1 MISNLLI
8 KYEKLLCKLNA
19 IIFIFQEL
27 IIEYLPIFIIEFSKL
42 KYRIDTIIQYQN
54 IDFSF
59 CLTESDIKSSEQ
71 ITELTEYYS
80 FVNQEIC
87 KY

>member
-27 IIEYLPIFIIEFSKL
+27 IIEYLIMF
-42 KYRIDTIIQYQN
+42 YRIDTIIQYQN

-59 CLTESDIKSSEQ
+59 CLTESNITLSSEQ

>member
-1 MISNLLI
+1 MFYSSD
-8 KYEKLLCKLNA
+8 
-19 IIFIFQEL
+19 IIN
-27 IIEYLPIFIIEFSKL
+27 
-42 KYRIDTIIQYQN
+42 QYQN

-71 ITELTEYYS
+71 IKELTEYYS
-80 FVNQEIC
+80 FVNQEIY

>member
-27 IIEYLPIFIIEFSKL
+27 IIEYLIMF
-42 KYRIDTIIQYQN
+42 YRIDTIIQYQN

>member
-1 MISNLLI
+1 M
-8 KYEKLLCKLNA
+8 
-19 IIFIFQEL
+19 F
-27 IIEYLPIFIIEFSKL
+27 
-42 KYRIDTIIQYQN
+42 YRIDTIIQYQN

-59 CLTESDIKSSEQ
+59 CLTESNITLSSEQ

>member
-27 IIEYLPIFIIEFSKL
+27 IIEYLIMF
-42 KYRIDTIIQYQN
+42 YRIDTIIQYQN

-80 FVNQEIC
+80 FINEDIC
-87 KY
+87 KYKIPKFK

>member
-8 KYEKLLCKLNA
+8 KIEKLLCKLNA

-27 IIEYLPIFIIEFSKL
+27 IIEYLIMF
-42 KYRIDTIIQYQN
+42 YRIDTIIQYQN

>member
-1 MISNLLI
+1 M
-8 KYEKLLCKLNA
+8 
-19 IIFIFQEL
+19 F
-27 IIEYLPIFIIEFSKL
+27 
-42 KYRIDTIIQYQN
+42 YRIDTIIQYQN

-80 FVNQEIC
+80 FVNEEIY
-87 KY
+87 K